1 MLNIFL
7 GLFRRFNIITS
18 SHRSDIIRIFSVL
31 IVILLI
37 FAFLFSHYEKISF
50 FKAFYW
56 AVATASTVGYG
67 DVVPHNTAGRI
78 IAILLMFFGIGILSI
93 FLATFSSIMFD
104 VKIKRL
110 LGTMENY
117 FIKEHI
123 VILGYSDIIAASLD
137 KILKE
142 SHNVIL
148 LAALEKNPSEEKNF
162 IFIRGNII
170 DDKDIL
176 KTKLQQAEL
185 CIISDNDDSKTL
197 MSAIAARTLS
207 RDLYIIAYVHKKETA
222 RALKEI
228 GINEVFTM
236 GNFSKNLLVKSIK
249 IKGVSAFFTQLMDEE
264 SRNSLVEKDVFDNL
278 IGKKFYEAL
287 LFLKQTAGEIIVGI
301 KRNDKTIINPDGE
314 SFIIEK
320 NDKLLLIGKST

>member
-1 MLNIFL
+1 MLNVFL
-7 GLFRRFNIITS
+7 SLFRRFNILTS
-18 SHRSDIIRIFSVL
+18 GHKSDIMRIFYVL
-31 IVILLI
+31 VAILLI

-56 AVATASTVGYG
+56 AVTTASTVGYG
-67 DVVPHNTAGRI
+67 DVVPHNTIGRV

-93 FLATFSSIMFD
+93 FLVTFSSIIFD

-117 FIKEHI
+117 FIKGHI
-123 VILGYSDIIAASLD
+123 VILGYSDIINASLD
-137 KILKE
+137 NILKE
-142 SHNVIL
+142 GHNVIL
-148 LAALEKNPSEEKNF
+148 LAPLEKTPSEEKNF
-162 IFIRGNII
+162 IFIKGNIV

-176 KTKLQQAEL
+176 KTKIQQASL

-197 MSAIAARTLS
+197 MSAIATRTLD
-207 RDLYIIAYVHKKETA
+207 RDLYIIAYVHKKEA
-222 RALKEI
+222 SRALKET

-249 IKGVSAFFTQLMDEE
+249 IKGVANFFTQLMEE
-264 SRNSLVEKDVFDNL
+264 DSKSGLIEKDVSDNL
-278 IGKKFYEAL
+278 VGKKFYESL
-287 LFLKQTAGEIIVGI
+287 SFLKQTADEIIVGV

-314 SFIIEK
+314 SFILEK
-320 NDKLLLIGKST
+320 GDKLLLIGKA